1 MKPGLQLLNKIEANY
16 RGAMD
21 AHKLL
26 GIVLRF
32 KTTNGL
38 TKQVGLLR
46 AMHRDVVTLCFN
58 PIDFVCFKEINTSG
72 CFDDQTFEIVLS
84 RFHLLQQGEDAL
96 IHTAVSI
103 TQKLCFGSLP
113 RNIEP
118 FLVEWLQ

>member
-1 MKPGLQLLNKIEANY
+1 MKPGLQLLNKIEAHY

-26 GIVLRF
+26 GIELRF

-72 CFDDQTFEIVLS
+72 CFDD
-84 RFHLLQQGEDAL
+84 LQQGEDAL